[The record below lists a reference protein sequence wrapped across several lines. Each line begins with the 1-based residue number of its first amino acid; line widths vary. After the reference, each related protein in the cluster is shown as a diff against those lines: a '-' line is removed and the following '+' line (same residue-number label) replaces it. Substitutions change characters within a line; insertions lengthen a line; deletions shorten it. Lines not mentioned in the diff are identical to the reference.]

1 MNVLNPT
8 GLLAVQARIAELQGR
23 FAAPRA
29 TAASPGAEGVA
40 AAASSFGA
48 AAADAASHAGHAH
61 GASHAGHAHGATAP
75 PTGDEA
81 RWTPHIRAAAERH
94 GLDPKLLT
102 ALVRAE
108 SGFKATAVSH
118 AGAIGLAQLMP
129 PTAARFGVKDINDPA
144 ENLEGGARYLAWLI
158 RRYDGNLPLAV
169 AAYNA
174 GEGAV
179 DRHRGIPPY
188 RETQVFVRRVLRK
201 AGMSH
206 LLTGRTA
213 TTAGSAPPAP
223 PPRVERGDGDSV
235 VLTNVPRR

>member
-75 PTGDEA
+75 ATGDEA

-118 AGAIGLAQLMP
+118 AGAIGLGQLMP
-129 PTAARFGVKDINDPA
+129 GTAAALGVDPHDPLQ
-144 ENLEGGARYLAWLI
+144 NLDGAARYLKEQLSRFGRVDHAL
-158 RRYDGNLPLAV
+158 

-174 GEGAV
+174 GPGAV
-179 DRHRGIPPY
+179 ARAGGVPNYP
-188 RETQVFVRRVLRK
+188 ETK
-201 AGMSH
+201 AYVAKILADLNG
-206 LLTGRTA
+206 GA
-213 TTAGSAPPAP
+213 A
-223 PPRVERGDGDSV
+223 
-235 VLTNVPRR
+235 